1 MMTGKKLPD
10 SPLRPGAPNY
20 GNARGREAAAD
31 NEGIEEENNPGVSPG
46 SVPDPVE
53 KANEADSEARDGAEE
68 FHDRNYAQYMN
79 RGDGR
84 YVKLMP
90 DQAEGS
96 FGPDNDH
103 GGETRRIRRQKK
115 Q

>member
-1 MMTGKKLPD
+1 MTEKKLPE
-10 SPLRPGAPNY
+10 SSMHPGAPNY
-20 GNARGREAAAD
+20 GNARGRDAAAD

-46 SVPDPVE
+46 SIPEP
-53 KANEADSEARDGAEE
+53 RDGTDEFHAAADAQE

-84 YVKLMP
+84 YVKLLQ
-90 DQAEGS
+90 DQAEGA
-96 FGPDNDH
+96 FGPDKDH
-103 GGETRRIRRQKK
+103 GGETRPIRRQKS